1 MTKKRVYQLK
11 RRAERQEETRRR
23 ITAATVALHE
33 EVGPARTT
41 ISAVA
46 ARAGVERLTVYR
58 HFPEERDLLG
68 ACQEH
73 FLRAHPL
80 PEIGAWVAIDDPRRR
95 LRTALTAL
103 YTRYRETEAMTA
115 HILRD
120 APSLPALAELIAGM
134 PRYFGAAM
142 DVLSA
147 GWNVADERQSLLR
160 ALLGHALDFETWRS
174 LARRQGLEDGA
185 AVEVMI
191 RLIRSVVEHDPGGD
205 EDRPTAD

>member
-1 MTKKRVYQLK
+1 MANKRVYQLK

-41 ISAVA
+41 ISAIA

-120 APSLPALAELIAGM
+120 APSLPALAELIEGM
-134 PRYFGAAM
+134 PRYFSVAT
-142 DVLSA
+142 DVLSE
-147 GWNVADERQSLLR
+147 GWNIGDEQRPLLR

-174 LARRQGLEDGA
+174 LARRQGLEDRE
-185 AVEVMI
+185 AVKVMV
-191 RLIRSVVEHDPGGD
+191 RLIWCVAEHGPGGD
-205 EDRPTAD
+205 ENKPAVD